1 MRCALLM
8 VGTELLNGAT
18 LDTNSIFIAEELNKF
33 GIKIDYKITS
43 GDSLENIIESL
54 KFLKEKSELV
64 IISGGLGATDDD
76 LTKSAISKFLN
87 KKLIVDEA
95 ELIELKNKFK
105 KLNIQYLK
113 KNEKEVEKPE
123 GAISIKND
131 VGMAPAFFIDGIAA
145 FPGVPK
151 ELYNMLPKFL
161 KYYTEKFCKKIDPI
175 YIKDII
181 VSGIPESI
189 LEEKIKHLFIE
200 PNIEYEFLVK
210 DYGIIVRMQALLT
223 LKNTVEKIKEKIY
236 NSIGSYILYEDNE
249 KIEEK
254 IYSILKNKKYSLS
267 VAESCTGGL
276 LSSTFV
282 GVSGISEFF
291 KEGIITYS
299 NESKIERLNISK
311 DIIERYGAVS
321 KEVAESMVT
330 GLNTDIGISTTG
342 IAGPEGGSENKPV
355 GLVYIGI
362 KASGRITS
370 FKFNFTG
377 DREKIRKQASL
388 HSLFEL
394 YKILEEDEQKSEYRR
409 EN

>member
-87 KKLIVDEA
+87 KKLLVDEA

-181 VSGIPESI
+181 V
-189 LEEKIKHLFIE
+189 
-200 PNIEYEFLVK
+200 
-210 DYGIIVRMQALLT
+210 
-223 LKNTVEKIKEKIY
+223 
-236 NSIGSYILYEDNE
+236 
-249 KIEEK
+249 
-254 IYSILKNKKYSLS
+254 
-267 VAESCTGGL
+267 
-276 LSSTFV
+276 
-282 GVSGISEFF
+282 
-291 KEGIITYS
+291 
-299 NESKIERLNISK
+299 
-311 DIIERYGAVS
+311 
-321 KEVAESMVT
+321 
-330 GLNTDIGISTTG
+330 
-342 IAGPEGGSENKPV
+342 
-355 GLVYIGI
+355 
-362 KASGRITS
+362 
-370 FKFNFTG
+370 
-377 DREKIRKQASL
+377 
-388 HSLFEL
+388 
-394 YKILEEDEQKSEYRR
+394 
-409 EN
+409 